1 MKIDKITLLKSTA
14 KASFTGLFNIAL
26 FTLVGI
32 TLNWI
37 LLAFLFPE
45 MKTLSSN
52 LGGVPAARAGGIG
65 AVIALIF
72 ILIEL
77 WPVTLIVLGF
87 GIVFPGLHFLFGK
100 KFAVTK
106 ALYQLLGENRGIISE
121 YLSERLEESIR
132 KKAEADETK
141 GKNFSIAQRIQNLP
155 YYLTKLDDLPFPLTA
170 LVSKLAQ
177 KLRVETLLKE
187 ISAKIPDQENP
198 NSEDL
203 QNALKKTIDFAILET
218 IYSPSFQWFFILG
231 GINFGT
237 FLILKV
243 LI

>member
-1 MKIDKITLLKSTA
+1 MNIDKVTLLKSTT
-14 KASFTGLFNIAL
+14 KASFIGLFNIAL
-26 FTLVGI
+26 FTLIGVV
-32 TLNWI
+32 LNWI

-45 MKTLSSN
+45 MKSLSSN

-65 AVIALIF
+65 AAIALIF

-87 GIVFPGLHFLFGK
+87 GVVFPGVHFLFGK
-100 KFAVTK
+100 KYAVTK
-106 ALYQLLGENRGIISE
+106 ALYQLLGDNRGIISE

-132 KKAEADETK
+132 KKAEADIAK
-141 GKNFSIAQRIQNLP
+141 DRNFSIAQQIQNLP
-155 YYLTKLDDLPFPLTA
+155 YYLTKLDSLPFPLTA

-177 KLRVETLLKE
+177 KLKVDTLRKE

-198 NSEDL
+198 NPEDL
-203 QNALKKTIDFAILET
+203 KNALKKTIDFAILET
-218 IYSPSFQWFFILG
+218 ISSPSFQWFFILV
-231 GINFGT
+231 GINLSIFI
-237 FLILKV
+237 LLKV

>member
-1 MKIDKITLLKSTA
+1 MKIDKMVLLKSTT
-14 KASFTGLFNIAL
+14 KASLSGLLNIVFFSL
-26 FTLVGI
+26 IGLTF
-32 TLNWI
+32 NWI

-45 MKTLSSN
+45 MQTLFSN
-52 LGGVPAARAGGIG
+52 LGGLPIARAGGIG
-65 AVIALIF
+65 AVIALVF
-72 ILIEL
+72 IIIEL

-87 GIVFPGLHFLFGK
+87 GILFPGLHFLFGK

-106 ALYQLLGENRGIISE
+106 ALYQLLGDNRGIISE

-132 KKAEADETK
+132 KKAETDNTK
-141 GKNFSIAQRIQNLP
+141 GKNFSIAQQIQNLP
-155 YYLTKLDDLPFPLTA
+155 YYLTKLDNLPFPLTA
-170 LVSKLAQ
+170 LVSRLTQ
-177 KLRVETLLKE
+177 KLKVDTLLKE

-218 IYSPSFQWFFILG
+218 ISSPSFQWFFILG

-237 FLILKV
+237 FLVLKIL
-243 LI
+243 I